1 MTTTHDTPRAVARR
15 YHDAWS
21 TGRFDD
27 AVALLDEELRV
38 EVPVNAYPTRASFAQ
53 ALASFGA
60 MVDKVELLSELAGP
74 DEAVL
79 LYDMT
84 VRGLGVLRMA
94 EHFAVRDGRIV
105 RLRQI
110 HDTAP
115 IRAAGLGA

>member
-1 MTTTHDTPRAVARR
+1 MTNTHEPAHAIARR

-21 TGRFDD
+21 SGRIDD
-27 AVALLDEELRV
+27 AVALLDEALRV
-38 EVPVNAYPTRASFAQ
+38 EVPVNDYPTRASFAE

-60 MVDKVELLSELAGP
+60 MVEKVEMLSELAGAG
-74 DEAVL
+74 EAIL

-84 VRGLGVLRMA
+84 VRGLGSLRVA

-105 RLRQI
+105 LLRQI
-110 HDTAP
+110 HDTAT